1 MKLFIFIDGSYLFKA
16 SNQNGFHYNIKE
28 LPNGLAKR
36 LNYNFNLIKTYYYCS
51 VPDPEYEDDIG
62 KERARKQ
69 ILGLEQLK
77 KIPLLDVRVFKLRY
91 GMRTLRHKVTCTH
104 CQNEFYLN
112 DNVLTKR
119 EKGVDICIAVDM
131 LSQAYNN
138 AYDVA
143 LLLTG
148 DSDFVPAIEKVK
160 ALGKIVYCA
169 AFQTPPFDKLAKACD
184 DYILLN
190 NNIGGIYPRK

>member
-1 MKLFIFIDGSYLFKA
+1 VKLFIFIDGSYLFKA

-62 KERARKQ
+62 K
-69 ILGLEQLK
+69 
-77 KIPLLDVRVFKLRY
+77 
-91 GMRTLRHKVTCTH
+91 
-104 CQNEFYLN
+104 
-112 DNVLTKR
+112 
-119 EKGVDICIAVDM
+119 IAVDM

-169 AFQTPPFDKLAKACD
+169 AFKNPPFDKLAKACD
-184 DYILLN
+184 GYILLN
-190 NNIGGIYPRK
+190 NKIGGIYPRK